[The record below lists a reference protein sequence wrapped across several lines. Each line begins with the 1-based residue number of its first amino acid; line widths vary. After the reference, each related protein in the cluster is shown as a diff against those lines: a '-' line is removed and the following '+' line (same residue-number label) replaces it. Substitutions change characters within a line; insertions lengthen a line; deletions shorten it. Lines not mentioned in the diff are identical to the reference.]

1 MDGTT
6 MSADAGR
13 ILVVEDEAGMR
24 LLLET
29 LLEAEG
35 HKVEVADS
43 GEAALELLRARDYQL
58 LVTDLRMPGLDGM
71 ELIRQA
77 RAWHPELPVIMVTGY
92 ATVDNAVLALRRG
105 VNDYLTKP
113 FDIRDLRR
121 SVARALEE
129 RRLREQTTRVLAH
142 LRQTNT
148 ELLLVRNQLEEEMAS
163 TEQKFSTLN
172 SVLEKNQRKLDTL
185 SDLSQALTSTL
196 DLDKV
201 LANCLELVAA
211 EVGVEQAS
219 VMLAEPSAV
228 EMGTGSTS
236 VLQLTGA
243 TCREG
248 ARAPSARTDGPK
260 GPSLQAAGEAAAT
273 AGEDAGM
280 DLVVKASIG
289 PSAAEILG
297 ERLRFGEGIAG
308 WVARE
313 RKPLLIEDVNAAP
326 LVPALRPRGTG
337 RDASAARRR
346 QYKTA
351 SLVCVPLLTKGRVL
365 GVINVNDKANGHPF
379 TPDDVSL
386 LATIAGQVA
395 DTNENARHYDQLRG
409 NAFRTVQAL
418 VVTLETKDAYTSGHS
433 QRVTEYANAIGR
445 QLSLPAGDLSLLR
458 YAAQLHDIGK
468 IGITEDILHKPG
480 PLDDGE
486 WQVIRSHPV
495 VSERIIQPLDFLAT
509 VKGVVR
515 HHHER
520 WDGRGYPD
528 GLKGAGIPLLVRILG
543 VADAYDAMTSPRPY
557 RPRPLSHVEAMDEI
571 ARSVGTQFDPQVIA
585 ALGSG
590 DLFVGAASV
599 A

>member
-1 MDGTT
+1 MDGTS
-6 MSADAGR
+6 MAADAGR

-113 FDIRDLRR
+113 FDIQDLRR

-148 ELLLVRNQLEEEMAS
+148 ELLLARNQLEEEMAS

-172 SVLEKNQRKLDTL
+172 SVLEKHQRKLDTL

-196 DLDKV
+196 DLDKA
-201 LANCLELVAA
+201 LANCLELVAV
-211 EVGVEQAS
+211 EMGVEQAS

-228 EMGTGSTS
+228 ALPAGTAPA
-236 VLQLTGA
+236 VRQLTDA
-243 TCREG
+243 
-248 ARAPSARTDGPK
+248 APDRGES
-260 GPSLQAAGEAAAT
+260 AAGAGVAVG
-273 AGEDAGM
+273 GEDGGM

-313 RKPLLIEDVNAAP
+313 RKPLLVEDVNAAP
-326 LVPALRPRGTG
+326 LVQALRPRGTG
-337 RDASAARRR
+337 RDGRAPRRR

-351 SLVCVPLLTKGRVL
+351 SLACVPLLAKGRVL

-386 LATIAGQVA
+386 RSTIAGQVA
-395 DTNENARHYDQLRG
+395 VTIENARLYEQLRG

-433 QRVTEYANAIGR
+433 QRVTDYANAIGR

-480 PLDDGE
+480 PLDAGE

-520 WDGRGYPD
+520 WDGRSYPD
-528 GLKGAGIPLLVRILG
+528 GLKGANIPLLVRILG
-543 VADAYDAMTSPRPY
+543 VADSYDAMTSPRPY
-557 RPRPLSHVEAMDEI
+557 RLRPLKHSEAMGEI
-571 ARSVGTQFDPQVIA
+571 ARSVGTQFDPQVVA

-590 DLFVGAASV
+590 DLFVGAAGV

>member
-1 MDGTT
+1 MTLMDGTS
-6 MSADAGR
+6 MAADAGR

-113 FDIRDLRR
+113 FDIQDLRR

-148 ELLLVRNQLEEEMAS
+148 ELLLARNQLEEEMAS
-163 TEQKFSTLN
+163 TERKFSTLN
-172 SVLEKNQRKLDTL
+172 SVLEKHQRKLDTL

-196 DLDKV
+196 DLDQL
-201 LANCLELVAA
+201 LANCLELVAV
-211 EVGVEQAS
+211 EMGVEQAS

-228 EMGTGSTS
+228 ALPAGTPAA
-236 VLQLTGA
+236 VRPLTDA
-243 TCREG
+243 
-248 ARAPSARTDGPK
+248 APDRGES
-260 GPSLQAAGEAAAT
+260 AAGAGVAVG
-273 AGEDAGM
+273 GEDGGM

-289 PSAAEILG
+289 PAGAEILG

-313 RKPLLIEDVNAAP
+313 RKPLLVEDVNAAP
-326 LVPALRPRGTG
+326 LVQALRPRGTG
-337 RDASAARRR
+337 RDGWTPRRR

-351 SLVCVPLLTKGRVL
+351 SLACVPLLAKGRVL

-386 LATIAGQVA
+386 LSTIAGQVA
-395 DTNENARHYDQLRG
+395 VTIENARLYDQLRG

-433 QRVTEYANAIGR
+433 QRVTDYANAIGR

-480 PLDDGE
+480 PLDAGE

-509 VKGVVR
+509 IKGVVR

-528 GLKGAGIPLLVRILG
+528 GLKGANIPLLVRILG
-543 VADAYDAMTSPRPY
+543 VADSYDAMTSPRPY
-557 RPRPLSHVEAMDEI
+557 RRRPLNHSEAMSEI
-571 ARSVGTQFDPQVIA
+571 ARSVGTQFDPQVVA
-585 ALGSG
+585 ALGTG
-590 DLFVGAASV
+590 DLFVGAAG
-599 A
+599 AA